1 MLGLGTSLTSID
13 SANIYREL
21 SELENYSELVLHY
34 DFSLLAG
41 AHEARVSSV
50 TNMAQTGAS
59 LDITSAIGAPTLDAS
74 TAFSRKSVK
83 FDAADEILNM
93 ETEYTTTGKAFTFFI
108 VFNKADVSNDLTV
121 SSAANA
127 NSIKLEEDV
136 ITMQLGSSSAF
147 TIDHGTT
154 AGGTIDYEIQASTPT
169 LFLVRRNAGG
179 SVFVYA
185 DNFIY
190 IASKGNAAAK
200 AGATF
205 AIQHI
210 GGTDAGTIADF
221 TGNIGEL
228 GIYDLDIDAHN
239 IEILM
244 KELCTKWGIT
254 RTS

>member
-21 SELENYSELVLHY
+21 SELENYSELALHY

-41 AHEARVSSV
+41 AHEARISSV
-50 TNMAQTGAS
+50 TNMVQPGGAF
-59 LDITSAIGAPTLDAS
+59 DITSVIGAPTVDAS

-93 ETEYTTTGKAFTFFI
+93 DSEYTTAGKAFTFFI
-108 VFNKADVSNDLTV
+108 VFNKADVSNDLAV

-147 TIDHGTT
+147 TIDHGST
-154 AGGTIDYEIQASTPT
+154 AGGTVDYEIQASTPT
-169 LFLVRRNAGG
+169 LFLVRRNNSGH
-179 SVFVYA
+179 VFIYA

-190 IASKGNAAAK
+190 IALKSNAAAK
-200 AGATF
+200 AGETF

-210 GGTDAGTIADF
+210 GGTEEGTIADF

-228 GIYDLDIDAHN
+228 GIYDLEIDIHN